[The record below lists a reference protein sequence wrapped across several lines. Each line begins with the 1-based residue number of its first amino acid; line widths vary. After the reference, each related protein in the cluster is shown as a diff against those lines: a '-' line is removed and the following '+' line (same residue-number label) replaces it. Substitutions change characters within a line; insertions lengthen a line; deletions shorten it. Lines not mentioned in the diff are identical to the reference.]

1 MRRTLLLVP
10 AVALV
15 AAGCI
20 RRGGG
25 MDNANALVVCIENAA
40 AGYGNIVARV
50 ELTRY
55 DIMPGQTVCKRV
67 NAATPRARLTAVT
80 MGGGAAGPI
89 RYAMELPSSAPGC
102 WRWRLGSSQASQN
115 DLIPCPSDPMGS

>member
-1 MRRTLLLVP
+1 MRGSLLLVP
-10 AVALV
+10 LIPLL

-20 RRGGG
+20 HRGGG
-25 MDNANALVVCIENAA
+25 MDTANALTVCIENAA
-40 AGYGNIVARV
+40 AGYGNITAHV

-55 DIMPGQTVCKRV
+55 DVMPGQTVCKRV
-67 NAATPRARLTAVT
+67 NTASPRARLTAIT

-102 WRWRLGSSQASQN
+102 WRWRLGASQASQT
-115 DLIPCPSDPMGS
+115 DLVPCPEDPMGS

>member
-1 MRRTLLLVP
+1 MRRSLLLVP
-10 AVALV
+10 IMPLL
-15 AAGCI
+15 AAGCF

-25 MDNANALVVCIENAA
+25 MDDANALTVCIENAA
-40 AGYGNIVARV
+40 AGYGNIQARV

-67 NAATPRARLTAVT
+67 TVASPRARLTAVT
-80 MGGGAAGPI
+80 VGGGAAGPI
-89 RYAMELPSSAPGC
+89 RYDMELPSSAPGC

-115 DLIPCPSDPMGS
+115 DLVPCPSDPTGS